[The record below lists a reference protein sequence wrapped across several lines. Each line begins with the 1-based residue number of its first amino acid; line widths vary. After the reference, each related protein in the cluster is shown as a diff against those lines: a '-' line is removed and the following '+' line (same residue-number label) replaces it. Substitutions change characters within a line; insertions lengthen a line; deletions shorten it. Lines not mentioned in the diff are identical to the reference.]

1 MIKKIT
7 CRYFLFD
14 YDGTICNTL
23 PTMNFALAQTFAAYQ
38 VKVPDE
44 RERLK
49 AISAGLTLHDTIRL
63 LHPDAAQLNEPEVDA
78 MIKTYRQLYLDADEQ
93 LTVLFDGTRAVFNHL
108 NRLGKKI
115 VVLSNKGIAAVERS
129 LQFHGLFN
137 LADMIVAEGIL
148 PELKLKAKPDPMMYE
163 AVISRQFNI
172 TNNQEVLMTGDTH
185 ADILFA
191 KNCGLTSCWAAY
203 GYGKRSACEALLPDY
218 TIQQISELL
227 EMVKE

>member
-1 MIKKIT
+1 MVKKIT

-38 VKVPDE
+38 LKVPDE
-44 RERLK
+44 AERLT
-49 AISAGLTLHDTIRL
+49 AIGAGLTLHDTIRL
-63 LHPDAAQLNEPEVDA
+63 LHPDGAQLNQQEVDA
-78 MIKTYRQLYLDADEQ
+78 MIKTYRQLYMDADEQ
-93 LTVLFDGTRAVFNHL
+93 LTELFDGTLAVFNHL
-108 NRLGKKI
+108 KGLGKKI
-115 VVLSNKGIAAVERS
+115 VILSNKGIAAVERS

-137 LADMIVAEGIL
+137 LADLIVAEGL
-148 PELKLKAKPDPMMYE
+148 FPELKLKAKPDPMMYE

-172 TNNQEVLMTGDTH
+172 TNPQEVLMTGDTH

-203 GYGKRSACEALLPDY
+203 GYGKRSACEALQPDY
-218 TIQQISELL
+218 TIQQIPELL
-227 EMVKE
+227 EMVTE

>member
-1 MIKKIT
+1 MIKSIA
-7 CRYFLFD
+7 CNFFLFD

-23 PTMNFALAQTFAAYQ
+23 PTMNFALAETFAAYQ

-44 RERLK
+44 PERLT
-49 AISAGLTLHDTIRL
+49 AIGAGLTLHDTIRL
-63 LHPDAAQLNEPEVDA
+63 LHPDAAKLNESEVDA
-78 MIKTYRQLYLDADEQ
+78 MIKTYRQLYMDADEQ
-93 LTVLFDGTRAVFNHL
+93 LTELFDGAVDVFNHL
-108 NRLGKKI
+108 KRLGKKI
-115 VVLSNKGIAAVERS
+115 VILSNKGIAAVERS

-137 LADMIVAEGIL
+137 LADLIVAEGIL

-163 AVISRQFNI
+163 AVISRRFNI
-172 TNNQEVLMTGDTH
+172 TNSQEVLMTGDTH

-203 GYGKRSACEALLPDY
+203 GYGKPSACEALQPDY

-227 EMVKE
+227 EMVME

>member
-1 MIKKIT
+1 MVKKIT
-7 CRYFLFD
+7 CHYFLFD

-23 PTMNFALAQTFAAYQ
+23 PTMNFALAQTSATYQ

-44 RERLK
+44 SERLT
-49 AISAGLTLHDTIRL
+49 AIGAGLTLHDTIRL
-63 LHPDAAQLNEPEVDA
+63 LHPDAAQLNQPEVDA
-78 MIKTYRQLYLDADEQ
+78 MIQTYRQLYMDADSA
-93 LTVLFDGTRAVFNHL
+93 LTELFDGTIAVFNHL
-108 NRLGKKI
+108 KGLGKKI
-115 VVLSNKGIAAVERS
+115 VILSNKGIAAVEKS

-137 LADMIVAEGIL
+137 LADLIVAEGIF

-172 TNNQEVLMTGDTH
+172 TNPQEVLMTGDTH

-203 GYGKRSACEALLPDY
+203 GYGKRSACEALQPDY

-227 EMVKE
+227 EMVTE

>member
-1 MIKKIT
+1 MIKRIA

-44 RERLK
+44 PERMK
-49 AISAGLTLHDTIRL
+49 AIGAGLTLNDTIRL
-63 LHPDAAQLNEPEVDA
+63 LHPDAAQLSQPEVDA
-78 MIKTYRQLYLDADEQ
+78 MIKTYRQLYMDADEQ
-93 LTVLFDGTRAVFNHL
+93 LTELFDGTSAVFNHL
-108 NRLGKKI
+108 KGLGKKI
-115 VVLSNKGIAAVERS
+115 VILSNKGIAAVEKS

-137 LADMIVAEGIL
+137 LADLIVAEGIF

-172 TNNQEVLMTGDTH
+172 TNRQEVLMTGDTQ

-203 GYGKRSACEALLPDY
+203 GYGKQLDCEALQPDY

-227 EMVKE
+227 EMVTE